1 MKKHTHPLKITP
13 DQILVAYQH
22 GMFPMARGKTGEI
35 HWYTSDPR
43 ALVPL
48 DECFTVRRSLQKFY
62 QKHPYRIELNTDF
75 PATIRACA
83 RHEKVGEDEVW
94 LSDEMVELYVELH
107 RRGHAHSVEVW
118 DGENLVGG
126 LYGIAMRS
134 AFFGESMFSRV
145 PYASQLALLALV
157 EHLRQQQYLL
167 LDAQVMS
174 PHLRQFGAYDVS
186 HEEYW
191 KILLRAL
198 REDRDFLP
206 T

>member
-1 MKKHTHPLKITP
+1 MKKHTHLLKITP

-22 GMFPMARGKTGEI
+22 GMFPMAHGKTGEI

-48 DECFTVRRSLQKFY
+48 DEGFTVRRSLQKFF
-62 QKHPYRIELNTDF
+62 QKHPYQIKFNTDF

-83 RHEKVGEDEVW
+83 RHEKVEEEEVW
-94 LSDEMVELYVELH
+94 LSDEMVELYIELH

-118 DGENLVGG
+118 EGENLVGG

-134 AFFGESMFSRV
+134 AFFGESMFSQV
-145 PYASQLALLALV
+145 PFASQIALITLV
-157 EHLRQQQYLL
+157 EHLRKQQFEL

-198 REDRDFLP
+198 RDDREFLIK
-206 T
+206 